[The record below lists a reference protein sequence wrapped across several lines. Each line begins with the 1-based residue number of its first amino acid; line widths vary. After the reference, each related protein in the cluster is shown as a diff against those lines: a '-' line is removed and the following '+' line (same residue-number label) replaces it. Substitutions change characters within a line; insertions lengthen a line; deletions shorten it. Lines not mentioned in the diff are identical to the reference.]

1 MKKINLE
8 DVLILIG
15 SIIYIICVTI
25 MSLDLI
31 TVICEV
37 SIDYFGL
44 NIGSIITAVV
54 GYILISL
61 IVICVIAIREIIRYI
76 FFHK

>member
-1 MKKINLE
+1 MKKINLK

-25 MSLDLI
+25 LSLYLI

-37 SIDYFGL
+37 SIDHFGL
-44 NIGSIITAVV
+44 NIGSIITVVV

-61 IVICVIAIREIIRYI
+61 IVVCVIAIREIIRYI